1 MTTTDDAGPLARGA
15 LVARLLGSPLR
26 AAEVE
31 ALAPD
36 GARTVADLEARGD
49 LERGADGSVR
59 LANATHDRFLARLRT
74 AVLAVEPAAEPVLE
88 PVAEPALAADQ
99 GVPGR

>member
-1 MTTTDDAGPLARGA
+1 MTTTDDAGPLSRGV
-15 LVARLLGSPLR
+15 LVARLLGAPLR

-49 LERGADGSVR
+49 LERDADGSVR
-59 LANATHDRFLARLRT
+59 LANATRDRFLARLR
-74 AVLAVEPAAEPVLE
+74 AAALAVEPAPGSADEPA
-88 PVAEPALAADQ
+88 AEPAPAADH